1 MRGECTPP
9 PTAPYTVCMNEKNPL
24 LPLLLQT
31 FPLGFLV
38 KIPLHCPTKSHGVQS
53 RHFSI
58 WLLICSVLL
67 LSLFPLLSSV
77 PFNFLISFCYSLCCV
92 AQFHFY
98 VGFLPFL
105 CFFSMRK
112 GRSSTLGQLI
122 IEAWRELAEIIAH
135 VWLCRERTRVLLLWG
150 FLRNDVGAVPTVYSK
165 RTAVLM
171 QVQQGE
177 GHLIFRCNNKLC
189 QMSLWTE
196 KLNLCTGCHM
206 VCCGVEGYSLHTKSD
221 VEEEREIS
229 GL

>member
-1 MRGECTPP
+1 MLWALSSSYLQILFSFFIDIWRTTVCTPDELRVQMREECTPP
-9 PTAPYTVCMNEKNPL
+9 PTAPYTVRMNEKIHFFPCPTHL
-24 LPLLLQT
+24 HTELLQT

-77 PFNFLISFCYSLCCV
+77 PFNFLTSFCYSLCCV
-92 AQFHFY
+92 AQFHFH

-105 CFFSMRK
+105 CFFSVRK

-135 VWLCRERTRVLLLWG
+135 VWLCKERTRVLLLWG
-150 FLRNDVGAVPTVYSK
+150 FLRSDVGAVPTVYSK
-165 RTAVLM
+165 MTAVLM

-177 GHLIFRCNNKLC
+177 GHLFF
-189 QMSLWTE
+189 Q
-196 KLNLCTGCHM
+196 
-206 VCCGVEGYSLHTKSD
+206 VQ
-221 VEEEREIS
+221 
-229 GL
+229 